1 MSVSRPLILFSEYA
15 VLLIREESIK
25 INHKHNSEFYLF
37 AGVVLFRWAANVFF
51 FSTVES
57 HLASNVNKSKLVQK
71 DLQVAKK
78 LQEEEDHWAKVQ
90 SQKQHTDL

>member
-1 MSVSRPLILFSEYA
+1 MSCCYV
-15 VLLIREESIK
+15 
-25 INHKHNSEFYLF
+25 F
-37 AGVVLFRWAANVFF
+37 A
-51 FSTVES
+51 STVES

-90 SQKQHTDL
+90 SQKQHTAL